1 LGVRTRSKKHTGQA
15 NGADGAEE
23 ILAGWVDSDEP
34 TEPGTDDVERSGDA
48 DENTAKN
55 GDTERFRE
63 AFDANPELKRA
74 WDEAQ
79 AYREAFSTPEEA
91 TSATKMLRD
100 FEAVDALFFSG
111 RAEDHAEL
119 AKLVARLDPASFAS
133 LAEAMSKFAGEGKSA
148 KERGVEPGSAGGP
161 TSSSAGDGGQGAV
174 PTSAGAEALAR
185 GQQHLFEQVNAQAVK
200 GVVQAIESQVD
211 RLLPENISSAARNRV
226 VGEIYRELDKSL
238 QSNGEYAK
246 QVRSALRSGNLDAGH
261 QSAVVSLVVGRARQA
276 LPSVAKRVLNE
287 WTSTILAANQDRRT
301 KQRSAESRVE
311 IGGSRGGSDGPRVR
325 SPRDI
330 DYGRLSDADI
340 LNM

>member
-1 LGVRTRSKKHTGQA
+1 
-15 NGADGAEE
+15 
-23 ILAGWVDSDEP
+23 
-34 TEPGTDDVERSGDA
+34 
-48 DENTAKN
+48 
-55 GDTERFRE
+55 
-63 AFDANPELKRA
+63 
-74 WDEAQ
+74 
-79 AYREAFSTPEEA
+79 
-91 TSATKMLRD
+91 
-100 FEAVDALFFSG
+100 
-111 RAEDHAEL
+111 
-119 AKLVARLDPASFAS
+119 
-133 LAEAMSKFAGEGKSA
+133 MSKFAGEGKSA

-161 TSSSAGDGGQGAV
+161 TSSSAGDGGQGTASTPGASV
-174 PTSAGAEALAR
+174 GAEALAR

-261 QSAVVSLVVGRARQA
+261 QSAVVSLAVGRARQA

-287 WTSTILAANQDRRT
+287 WTSTILAANQDRRA